1 MIRVVHCKREA
12 YDVYVGRPSKW
23 GNPFR
28 EGVNGTRADVIEQY
42 ARWIRTQPQLMRD
55 LHELRGKTLAC
66 WCAPKACHAD
76 VLIKLANGG

>member
-23 GNPFR
+23 GNPFEIGKDGDR
-28 EGVNGTRADVIEQY
+28 AGVIDKY
-42 ARWIRTQPQLMRD
+42 DRWIRTQSHLMRD

-76 VLIKLANGG
+76 VLIRMANGG